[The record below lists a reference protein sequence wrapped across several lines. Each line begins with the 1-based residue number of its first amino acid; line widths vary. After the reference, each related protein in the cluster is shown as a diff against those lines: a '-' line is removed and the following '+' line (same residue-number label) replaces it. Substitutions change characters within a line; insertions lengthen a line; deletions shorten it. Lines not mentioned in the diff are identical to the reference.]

1 MSARDSRAAKSVRAT
16 ARVASALL
24 VAVLTLMACGEDE
37 DTGTLDDMDPRVRF
51 GLDTL
56 GPIPY
61 PFDNGYNEKRVELGR
76 LLFFDPILS
85 GEKDTACGTCH
96 HPDLGFADGRQFGAG
111 TSGVGLG
118 PDRTVSHSSVSGREI
133 ELEPRNS
140 PTIFNTAFN
149 QDEFGDPSWMGF
161 MFADGRVRGLED
173 QAKGPIASRVE
184 MRGDA
189 YGEDE
194 EFAQDQS
201 LSNVLGRLRDIPEY
215 RRLFDEAFAENADA
229 YPGITIINPSTYG
242 RAIAAYERE
251 LVTRNTAYDRYVE
264 GDDNALTP
272 SQLRGLELFY
282 TKAKCG
288 ICHSGPM
295 FSDFQFVVQGVP
307 QEGEG
312 KDIVVGDDL
321 GREEH
326 TLDPADRYAF
336 RTPTLR
342 NIDLTA
348 PYMHDGVFGT
358 LRAVV
363 EFYNEGA
370 QPRHPGVTDDML
382 DVDLKAPLGLTGA
395 EIDDVIAFMQA
406 LTDPGTLLDPML
418 LTVPTTVPSGLE
430 PLFGVNAH

>member
-1 MSARDSRAAKSVRAT
+1 MTPPATYYARHDSRWLWPCVLAI
-16 ARVASALL
+16 ALAL
-24 VAVLTLMACGEDE
+24 VACGEDADDPVVGD
-37 DTGTLDDMDPRVRF
+37 DTDPRVRF
-51 GLDTL
+51 ALETL

-96 HPDLGFADGRQFGAG
+96 HPDLAFADNRQFGAG

-118 PDRTVSHSSVSGREI
+118 ADRVVSHSSVSGREI

-140 PTIFNTAFN
+140 PTVFNTAFN
-149 QDEFGDPSWMGF
+149 EDEFGDPSWMGF

-194 EFAQDQS
+194 EFATDQS
-201 LSNVLGRLRDIPEY
+201 LSNVLGRLRGIPEY
-215 RRLFDEAFAENADA
+215 RTLFTEAFADNAEA
-229 YPGITIINPSTYG
+229 YPGITIVNPSTYG

-251 LVTRNTAYDRYVE
+251 LVTRNSAYDRYVE
-264 GDDNALTP
+264 GDDNALTD

-288 ICHSGPM
+288 VCHSGAM
-295 FSDFQFVVQGVP
+295 FSDFEFVVQGVP

-312 KDIVVGDDL
+312 KDIVLGDDL

-342 NIDLTA
+342 NIGLTA
-348 PYMHDGVFGT
+348 PYMHDGVFDT
-358 LRAVV
+358 LREVV
-363 EFYNEGA
+363 DFYNEGA
-370 QPRHPGVTDDML
+370 QPRHPGVTDAML
-382 DVDLKAPLGLTGA
+382 DADLKAPLELTGA
-395 EIDDVIAFMQA
+395 EMDDVVAFMEA

-418 LTVPTTVPSGLE
+418 LTVPATVPSGLT
-430 PLFGVNAH
+430 PLFGVKAP